1 MFNYMSFADKEF
13 EKLNEQVK
21 MEEEKFLNAEVTIE
35 NYKFP
40 HIYLTDEEIEEF
52 NKDCEKY
59 GYDIQ
64 AIPLVTYMN
73 LNCPDKEFQLDGE
86 DEIDL
91 EEKEKNIDKFME
103 FLGKNYQ
110 KIEEEKKEDKED
122 KEKKEDKVINN
133 DKMLGKKRNKVL
145 EDSFEE
151 EKSIKSSLKSKSIKS
166 NRSKKSEISEK
177 SNLTEN
183 NLEKI
188 EEEKNNSK
196 IMKNKEKKKKINK
209 KKNKKKTNEITENF
223 DNYFKKIKETRKK
236 QEDDENRKNDLIQE
250 IMINSQLLTKDVLN
264 EVAKVNRFG
273 LLDNSTTIKESDLQ
287 KKTVNELDRIM
298 VDININSKLLKLNS
312 DNQNNIKKIKQRQEL
327 EQKAKEDKEEHAQRK
342 LKEAEDKNRKNDN
355 KKQDKK
361 ESDISDKDSDSD
373 DNSI

>member
-1 MFNYMSFADKEF
+1 MSYADKEF
-13 EKLNEQVK
+13 EKLNEQVH
-21 MEEEKFLNAEVTIE
+21 MEEEKYLNAEVTIE

-40 HIYLTDEEIEEF
+40 HIYLTDKEIEEF

-59 GYDIQ
+59 GYDIKVV
-64 AIPLVTYMN
+64 PLVTYMN
-73 LNCPDKEFQLDGE
+73 LNSPDKDYELDDE

-91 EEKEKNIDKFME
+91 EEKEKNVDKFME

-110 KIEEEKKEDKED
+110 SKEENKENKD
-122 KEKKEDKVINN
+122 N
-133 DKMLGKKRNKVL
+133 KMIGKKRNKVL

-151 EKSIKSSLKSKSIKS
+151 EKSIKSSLKSKSIMS
-166 NRSKKSEISEK
+166 NRSKRSDISEK

-183 NLEKI
+183 NLESIDRNSNI

-196 IMKNKEKKKKINK
+196 ILKSKDKKKKINK
-209 KKNKKKTNEITENF
+209 KKQKKKTNEITEKF

-236 QEDDENRKNDLIQE
+236 QEDDEKRKSDLIKE
-250 IMINSQLLTKDVLN
+250 IMINSQLLTKEVLN
-264 EVAKVNRFG
+264 EVAKVNHFG

-287 KKTVNELDRIM
+287 KKDVNQLDRIM

-312 DNQNNIKKIKQRQEL
+312 DNQSNIKKMKTRQEL
-327 EQKAKEDKEEHAQRK
+327 EQKAKEEHEQRK
-342 LKEAEDKNRKNDN
+342 LQLLQEAENRKKINEN
-355 KKQDKK
+355 KKQDKE
-361 ESDISDKDSDSD
+361 ESDISEKDSDSD

>member
-1 MFNYMSFADKEF
+1 MSFAEKEF

-21 MEEEKFLNAEVTIE
+21 MEEEKFLNAEVTIK
-35 NYKFP
+35 NYTFP

-73 LNCPDKEFQLDGE
+73 LNCPDKEYQLNGE

-91 EEKEKNIDKFME
+91 EEKEKNIDKFMQ
-103 FLGKNYQ
+103 FLGKNYRGV
-110 KIEEEKKEDKED
+110 EEEDKED
-122 KEKKEDKVINN
+122 NDNKDNKEDKSEKI
-133 DKMLGKKRNKVL
+133 LGKKRNKIL

-183 NLEKI
+183 NKENND
-188 EEEKNNSK
+188 EEKNNSK
-196 IMKNKEKKKKINK
+196 IVKNKEKKKKINK
-209 KKNKKKTNEITENF
+209 KKNKKKTNEIIENF

-250 IMINSQLLTKDVLN
+250 IMINSQLLTKEVLN

-312 DNQNNIKKIKQRQEL
+312 DNQSNIKKIKQRQEL

-342 LKEAEDKNRKNDN
+342 LKEAAENKN
-355 KKQDKK
+355 KKNENKKIEKK

>member
-1 MFNYMSFADKEF
+1 MSFAEKEF

-21 MEEEKFLNAEVTIE
+21 MEEEKFLNAEVTIQ

-52 NKDCEKY
+52 NKDCAKY

-73 LNCPDKEFQLDGE
+73 LNCPDKEYQLNGE

-103 FLGKNYQ
+103 FLGKNYH
-110 KIEEEKKEDKED
+110 KIKEENKEDKNDKDVKDD
-122 KEKKEDKVINN
+122 KEEKN

-145 EDSFEE
+145 DDSFEE
-151 EKSIKSSLKSKSIKS
+151 EKSVKSSLKSKSIKS

-183 NLEKI
+183 NLENNN
-188 EEEKNNSK
+188 EEKNNNK
-196 IMKNKEKKKKINK
+196 ITKNKEKRKKINK
-209 KKNKKKTNEITENF
+209 KKNKKKTNEIKENF
-223 DNYFKKIKETRKK
+223 NNYFKKIIETKK
-236 QEDDENRKNDLIQE
+236 NQEDDENRKNNLIQE
-250 IMINSQLLTKDVLN
+250 IMINSQLLTKEVLN

-287 KKTVNELDRIM
+287 KKTVIELDRIK

-312 DNQNNIKKIKQRQEL
+312 DNQSNIKKIKQRQEM
-327 EQKAKEDKEEHAQRK
+327 EQKAKEDKEEHIQKK
-342 LKEAEDKNRKNDN
+342 LKEAEDKKKKNKNEN
-355 KKQDKK
+355 KKQEKK

-373 DNSI
+373 DDSI